1 MQSMSM
7 QLLSNFKALSSA
19 PALSAAAAAAAAEI
33 KAVNYFASNP
43 IGSNPWAEMKSVSR
57 QLLLGHI
64 KEYNTKVYTYN

>member
-19 PALSAAAAAAAAEI
+19 PALSAAAAEI

-64 KEYNTKVYTYN
+64 KEYNTKAYTRW

>member
-19 PALSAAAAAAAAEI
+19 PALSAAEI

-64 KEYNTKVYTYN
+64 NSTLLYPRLSVNTKSQ

>member
-1 MQSMSM
+1 MSM

-19 PALSAAAAAAAAEI
+19 PALSAAAAAEI

-57 QLLLGHI
+57 QLLLGYI
-64 KEYNTKVYTYN
+64 KEYNTKVYTYT